1 MKSEEWKVKNE
12 KWRVVSVEQNDELR
26 MLPLCHSERS
36 EESREE
42 KEKSHRFALNDK
54 GSEKWKTKSEEW
66 ETNSEKWREL
76 LRYWVVVGGGWAHSH
91 FGTPRRGEPLC
102 SPVMTLIWTSPQPP
116 FKGGMQIWRLTAVR
130 ALKGRVNSA
139 QCAALGKQGN
149 PSAEGWKPEW
159 NLANPFANLAVYSL
173 PQRTQG

>member
-1 MKSEEWKVKNE
+1 MKSEKRKVKSEERRVKSEKWKVKSSQ
-12 KWRVVSVEQNDELR
+12 RSVEWRITNYECFLFVIPNASSLSFRTQWGI
-26 MLPLCHSERS
+26 SWG
-36 EESREE
+36 
-42 KEKSHRFALNDK
+42 KGKRFFADALNDK
-54 GSEKWKTKSEEW
+54 GSEKW

-139 QCAALGKQGN
+139 QCAALGK
-149 PSAEGWKPEW
+149 
-159 NLANPFANLAVYSL
+159 
-173 PQRTQG
+173 